1 MGQGL
6 TAIKA
11 EGGIEDWVYQGA
23 NKFPGDNPMTG
34 FRMNVTEYQTRDGLS
49 LVSKKKGRG

>member
-1 MGQGL
+1 VGQGL